1 MRGLLGEPVM
11 VGGQTLVWP
20 RGSLPGYRPRPTP
33 LPGWAWSGTLHSLVF
48 KFFFSFLFFSL
59 NLKRRGGDE
68 GEGLAREQQQVC

>member
-1 MRGLLGEPVM
+1 MRGLLGEPAM

-48 KFFFSFLFFSL
+48 KFFFFFLFYFFLLIS
-59 NLKRRGGDE
+59 KGGV
-68 GEGLAREQQQVC
+68 GIKVGG